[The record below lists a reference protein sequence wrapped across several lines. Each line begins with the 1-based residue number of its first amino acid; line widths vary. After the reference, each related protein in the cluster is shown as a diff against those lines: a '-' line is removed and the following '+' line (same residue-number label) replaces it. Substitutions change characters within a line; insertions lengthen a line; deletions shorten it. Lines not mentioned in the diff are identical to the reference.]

1 MNDQKEYLN
10 INESSREGNR
20 EQNQNHEPVS
30 VLGTDTAGVYFA
42 AEAGARTAV
51 IPEERPFTFS
61 KNELIAALL
70 MYVAAFVYIDC
81 VFFNE
86 GFNGYGQIVFAA
98 LFIALTEILCKGR
111 SRSKESWFWFGG
123 LVLSSFAASFASEF
137 IAFPFGHGVWAYGD
151 MVLFMHLF
159 GVWWALS
166 RSGML
171 LEGRSGHLLP
181 FDGFNGFLL
190 FPFRHFFLRQRV
202 LAGGLKQLFSR
213 GKNGNTKKNLW
224 IAAAVV
230 IAVIMLI
237 SAVNLLADADLGFA
251 KLVEDIRF
259 SLDIFGFEDFGDQ
272 VFEFFLSLPV
282 AAYLYGLLAGSLR
295 TEASSMEN
303 YRSGIA
309 RFLNTLRKVP
319 LKVWIGVICA
329 FSAIYMVFFAMQG
342 SYLFGAFVGKL
353 PDGFIPSSYAR
364 QGFFELCKV
373 TALNFSLLWL
383 VTRGCETDVRQSKG
397 LRIAC
402 TVFLA
407 ECMLLCVIAMSKLV
421 LYISIFGFTPLRLQS
436 SWLVCVLFAACA
448 FWMYSLYSEKRV
460 FDKWMYF
467 SAATLM
473 LLIIY

>member
-1 MNDQKEYLN
+1 MNDQKEYST
-10 INESSREGNR
+10 IKESIPEGTGM
-20 EQNQNHEPVS
+20 QDQEPAS
-30 VLGTDTAGVYFA
+30 VPGIDTAGVYFA
-42 AEAGARTAV
+42 AEGGARTAI
-51 IPEERPFTFS
+51 IPEEKPFTFS
-61 KNELIAALL
+61 NNELIAALL

-98 LFIALTEILCKGR
+98 LFIALTELLCKGR
-111 SRSKESWFWFGG
+111 PRSKESWFWLGG
-123 LVLSSFAASFASEF
+123 LALSSFAASFACEF
-137 IAFPFGHGVWAYGD
+137 KAFPFGHEVWPYED

-181 FDGFNGFLL
+181 LDGFNGFFL
-190 FPFRHFFLRQRV
+190 FPFRHFFLRLRV
-202 LAGGLKQLFSR
+202 LAGGLKQLFVR
-213 GKNGNTKKNLW
+213 GESGSTKKKLW
-224 IAAAVV
+224 TAAAV
-230 IAVIMLI
+230 AVAVVMLF

-259 SLDIFGFEDFGDQ
+259 SLDIFGFEDFGDR

-295 TEASSMEN
+295 TEESAMEN
-303 YRSGIA
+303 YRSGID
-309 RFLNTLRKVP
+309 RFLSALKKVP
-319 LKVWIGVICA
+319 LKVWIAVICA
-329 FSAIYMVFFAMQG
+329 FSVIYLVFFAMQG
-342 SYLFGAFVGKL
+342 TYLFGAFVGRL

-383 VTRGCETDVRQSKG
+383 VTRACETDVKQSKA
-397 LRIAC
+397 LRTAC

-407 ECMLLCVIAMSKLV
+407 ECMLFCVIAMSKLV

-436 SWLVCVLFAACA
+436 SWLACVLFAACA
-448 FWMYSLYSEKRV
+448 FWMYSLYFDRKV